1 MVLVSDDAEIDHEKL
16 AIRQRTSILIVM
28 QNRPRWC
35 INSWTAVPKTNC
47 LPFVALS
54 KMRSNLWTMC
64 QSQLSHC
71 LPKTST
77 IWSPAL
83 FWNSRPL
90 LSDAEL
96 VQIVVQG
103 TTALTAVA
111 RRNALDASVSDAV
124 ASTGDTDAI
133 VTLLQNETANIEE
146 TTFDRNC

>member
-1 MVLVSDDAEIDHEKL
+1 MYRQNFYIISTTGSSDVKAAVAENPFTRLQADMVLVSDDAEIDHEKL

-35 INSWTAVPKTNC
+35 INSWTAMPKTNC

-83 FWNSRPL
+83 FWNSRPCYL
-90 LSDAEL
+90 MQSLFRSWCRHNSFNCC
-96 VQIVVQG
+96 G
-103 TTALTAVA
+103 TP
-111 RRNALDASVSDAV
+111 
-124 ASTGDTDAI
+124 
-133 VTLLQNETANIEE
+133 
-146 TTFDRNC
+146 